1 MNSKTFC
8 LAPFYSI
15 VVRTN
20 GMMSPCCNI
29 NGSVDIKNT
38 TVDQYWNSAEMQDL
52 RQRMLDGS
60 DYIKACDACYTEE
73 QVIGKSLRSG
83 HADNLRTVPVAHMK
97 NLVNDGIYSELAY
110 PHKIEMH
117 VGNLCNL
124 KCLTC
129 RPSDSSQ
136 FLTENRVL
144 NISHEIQSD
153 YQLDEQAVKRNIEI
167 AFEKKLRV
175 LDLRGG
181 ESMLMPAIQELLLAA
196 PQSTCGKTNLV
207 IQTNGTVLNDAWKI
221 ILKKFRQVTIN
232 LSIDA
237 YDADNHYIRYP
248 ADWDKIENTVEFLKA
263 QRNIHVSVNVT
274 VSNLNFLV
282 LPKILNWLKLNKLQL
297 NISLARWPDHY
308 QYTNMPQ
315 ELFEQGCQQLAEYP
329 EAKILL
335 TATADPRY
343 WESFCQII
351 DQRDQHRKNSIFDVL
366 PQYKPYWN
374 QKL

>member
-1 MNSKTFC
+1 MNTKTFC
-8 LAPFYSI
+8 LAPFYSV

-20 GMMSPCCNI
+20 GTMSPCCNI

-38 TVDQYWNSAEMQDL
+38 TVDQYWNSTEMQHL
-52 RQRMLDGS
+52 RQQMLDGS
-60 DYIKACDACYTEE
+60 DYINACDACYNEE
-73 QVIGKSLRSG
+73 RVIGKSLRSG
-83 HADNLRTVPVAHMK
+83 HADNLKTVPVDHMK
-97 NLVNDGIYSELAY
+97 NLVNAGIYSDLDY
-110 PHKIEMH
+110 PHKIEMN

-144 NISHEIQSD
+144 HISQEIQSD
-153 YQLDEQAVKRNIEI
+153 YQLDEQAVKHNLEI
-167 AFEKKLRV
+167 AFEKNLRV

-181 ESMLMPAIQELLLAA
+181 ESMLMPSIQELLLSA
-196 PQSTCGKTNLV
+196 PDLSCNKTNLV

-221 ILKKFRQVTIN
+221 ILKKFRQVSII

-237 YDADNHYIRYP
+237 YSTDNHYIRYP
-248 ADWDKIENTVEFLKA
+248 ADWDKIENTVEFLKT
-263 QRNIHVSVNVT
+263 QRNIYVSVNVT

-282 LPKILNWLKLNKLQL
+282 LPKILDWLRLRKLHV
-297 NISLARWPDHY
+297 NISLARSPDYY
-308 QYTNMPQ
+308 QYTNMPR
-315 ELFEQGCQQLAEYP
+315 ELFEQGCQQLATYP

-335 TATADPRY
+335 SATADTTD
-343 WESFCQII
+343 WLNFCQMI